1 MIEVLLALALMA
13 CAGGIVGW
21 ALARRMTPQRRHDH
35 VVADFIQA
43 NRLSMRPPRAELD
56 PTAVTLEGVP
66 LRFVGQ
72 HPDGADVWVNDGPLP
87 DVEGMSIGPLPDDT
101 IVVILG
107 DGR

>member
-1 MIEVLLALALMA
+1 MIGVLLALALGLA
-13 CAGGIVGW
+13 AGW
-21 ALARRMTPQRRHDH
+21 ALTRRLSPQQRHDRA
-35 VVADFIQA
+35 VADFIQA
-43 NRLSMRPPRAELD
+43 NRLSVRPPRTELD

>member
-1 MIEVLLALALMA
+1 MLEVLLALALGLA
-13 CAGGIVGW
+13 AGW
-21 ALARRMTPQRRHDH
+21 ALTRRLTPQQRHDR

-43 NRLSMRPPRAELD
+43 NRLSVRTPRTELD